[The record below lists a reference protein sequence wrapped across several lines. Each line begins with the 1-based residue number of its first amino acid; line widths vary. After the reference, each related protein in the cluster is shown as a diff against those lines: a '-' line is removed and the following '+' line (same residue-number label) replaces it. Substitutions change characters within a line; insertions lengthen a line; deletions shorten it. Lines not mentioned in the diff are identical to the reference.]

1 MPSSSLR
8 RRMARASPPA
18 LPTTNAAGDCANSA
32 SSRPWLSVEGD
43 RVLRYRAGIHVRCC
57 ACRRTGAACAGRL
70 PGLVRPDQPLVAEN
84 RRKPPKTAENRI
96 RLHFHWLA
104 ALGRQQPF
112 RPESR
117 PASGRRVGRPSLW
130 PLPLGRALR
139 RRSGANGADGPKAGG
154 QMPGARKVARSP
166 QASGS
171 GGFRLPPRVKD
182 PSPCGL
188 RMTRLGSRR
197 SRRATR

>member
-84 RRKPPKTAENRI
+84 RRKPDQIALSLAGCFGSTAAFPPRVAASQ
-96 RLHFHWLA
+96 RAPCGTAFSLA
-104 ALGRQQPF
+104 TSSWPCTAPQ
-112 RPESR
+112 E
-117 PASGRRVGRPSLW
+117 RRE
-130 PLPLGRALR
+130 
-139 RRSGANGADGPKAGG
+139 RRSRAEGRG

-171 GGFRLPPRVKD
+171 CGFRLPPRVKD